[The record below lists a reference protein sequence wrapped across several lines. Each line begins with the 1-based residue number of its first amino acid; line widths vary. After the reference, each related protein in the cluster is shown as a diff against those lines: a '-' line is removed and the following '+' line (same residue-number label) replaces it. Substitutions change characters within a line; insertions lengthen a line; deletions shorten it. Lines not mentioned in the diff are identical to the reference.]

1 MHFRPGDLPQGD
13 PTADNT
19 PVEWEDNP
27 LSNTLAFLSHKLTPR
42 WCQSPDHWTAKIS
55 QYLFT
60 DCPCC
65 LLFRGLVLGSAATL
79 LVTLPITLTLL
90 IAWLL
95 RH

>member
-13 PTADNT
+13 PTTDNT
-19 PVEWEDNP
+19 PVEWEDNF
-27 LSNTLAFLSHKLTPR
+27 LSNTLAFLSHKLTPA
-42 WCQSPDHWTAKIS
+42 WCQSPTHWTAHIS

-79 LVTLPITLTLL
+79 LVTLPITITLL